1 MPAKKTKNSKLH
13 LATITIL
20 VKDRQMHAPEVN
32 QILTENGHLIL
43 ARLGVNVQRHCIEH
57 CTAMITVALEASAKD
72 INRITKELDQL
83 YGITAKSLVL
93 V

>member
-1 MPAKKTKNSKLH
+1 MNDKKH

-20 VKDRQMHAPEVN
+20 VKDRKSHATEIN

-57 CTAMITVALEASAKD
+57 CTAMITIAIEATTQE
-72 INRITKELDQL
+72 INNITEKIDEF
-83 YGITAKSLVL
+83 YGIVAKSNILTD
-93 V
+93 